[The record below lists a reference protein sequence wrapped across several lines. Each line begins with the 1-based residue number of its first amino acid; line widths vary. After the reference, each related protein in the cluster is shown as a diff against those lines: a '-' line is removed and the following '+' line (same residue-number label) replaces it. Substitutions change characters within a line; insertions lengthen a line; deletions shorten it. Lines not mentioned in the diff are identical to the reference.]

1 VAVIA
6 TIIALAPGEGVAVF
20 GPPPEPRATAYALV
34 DPATGE
40 TLAAESP
47 DRTLPMA
54 SPTKMMTALLV
65 RDRAD
70 LDELVTILD
79 TDLDDDV
86 VPTLV
91 PGERL
96 PVRDL
101 LASLLVGSDNRA
113 AVALAVHVAG
123 SEERFVA
130 LMNARARAAD
140 LAATRFAN
148 PHGLDAPNHR
158 SSAADLVTIAEEVMA
173 DPFLADI
180 VGERTAA
187 IPGPGGVGTRALES
201 QNDLLDLDPEADGV
215 KTGMTSDAGYVL
227 VAHATRSRL
236 DKELY
241 VAILGSPGRLERAA
255 DAEALLDWGFA
266 QFARPTLVDP
276 AEELGQVAVTGRP
289 GRVIALRTARPLE
302 ATVRVDEGIEQ
313 RVRVPPRLDPPLAA
327 GERVGEVVYLQSGR
341 ELARA
346 PVVLAGGAGAPTL
359 WDRVRSGWDELI
371 P

>member
-6 TIIALAPGEGVAVF
+6 TIIALALGEGVAVF